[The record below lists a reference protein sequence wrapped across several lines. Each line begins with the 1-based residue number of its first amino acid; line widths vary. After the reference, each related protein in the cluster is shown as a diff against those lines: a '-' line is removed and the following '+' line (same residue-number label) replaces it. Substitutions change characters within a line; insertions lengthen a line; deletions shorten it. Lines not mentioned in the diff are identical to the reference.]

1 MQRIQSLMADLYGVL
16 AAGRNEVFDLLDQFD
31 AARSRVDSRET
42 LVPVEMKRLVGI
54 WRRLHESARETAQ
67 AAQNL
72 GRRASGVEFGAGTPA
87 PDHFPNYAEYVSSD
101 RRVKWS
107 KLKLKLQ
114 ISDRYPSNAVA
125 SNEIGPLRPSSKS
138 NCHRRQ

>member
-54 WRRLHESARETAQ
+54 WRRLHESARDTNQ
-67 AAQNL
+67 AARNL
-72 GRRASGVEFGAGTPA
+72 GRRVSGVEFGPITPDPEQF
-87 PDHFPNYAEYVSSD
+87 PDRAD
-101 RRVKWS
+101 
-107 KLKLKLQ
+107 
-114 ISDRYPSNAVA
+114 
-125 SNEIGPLRPSSKS
+125 
-138 NCHRRQ
+138 